1 MIAMVSIT
9 TMKVTRKSAAALI
22 IGALLAPLIVF
33 AQDNPHWNKS
43 GCQTCHVNATPVAG
57 NISLHEGDAE
67 ALCETCHGD
76 RGGALPCRHASDIAV
91 DTQGFG
97 EKFNGSL
104 KDGKMVCTTCH
115 DVPYQ
120 CEHPTQQY
128 SFHNP
133 GFLRDRT
140 SRNTGDYCFE
150 CHEKD
155 GYEKLNPHNGVAGS
169 PPRPTCLLCHS
180 NIPETNNTGQLVVE
194 FNMQHDLNDACRGC
208 HIVRPHP
215 KSMSFSQQT
224 EGWVHLVGPS
234 AAVLENMQKTQAET
248 GIGLPLNPLNGEVF
262 CATCHNPHDFKVG
275 GEHGSEERA
284 MKNRLRL
291 NNICQACHDK

>member
-1 MIAMVSIT
+1 L
-9 TMKVTRKSAAALI
+9 AALFC
-22 IGALLAPLIVF
+22 GALLVPALAS
-33 AQDNPHWNKS
+33 AQDDPHWNKNT
-43 GCQTCHVNATPVAG
+43 CQTCHTDATPVAG

-76 RGGALPCRHASDIAV
+76 RGSAPSCPHVSDIAV
-91 DTQGFG
+91 DTNDVG
-97 EKFNGSL
+97 EKFLGSL
-104 KDGKMVCTTCH
+104 KDGEVVCTTCH
-115 DVPYQ
+115 DVTYQ
-120 CEHPTQQY
+120 CKQPSLQY

-155 GYEKLNPHNGVAGS
+155 GYEKLNPHTGATSS
-169 PPRPTCLLCHS
+169 PPRPTCLLCHKS
-180 NIPETNNTGQLVVE
+180 IPETSNTGNLIVE
-194 FNMQHDLNDACRGC
+194 FNMQNDLNDTCRGC
-208 HIVRPHP
+208 HDVKPHP
-215 KSMSFSQQT
+215 KGMSFGGPQST
-224 EGWVHLVGPS
+224 EEWLHFVTPS
-234 AAVLENMQKTQAET
+234 AEVLENMQEAQAET

-262 CATCHNPHDFKVG
+262 CATCHNPHDFKLG

-284 MKNRLRL
+284 IDHRLRM

>member
-1 MIAMVSIT
+1 MTISIT
-9 TMKVTRKSAAALI
+9 RYRQ
-22 IGALLAPLIVF
+22 ALLLAGSLVLGSEAL
-33 AQDNPHWNKS
+33 AQDDPHWKKNA
-43 GCQTCHVNATPVAG
+43 CQICHVNATPVAG

-76 RGGALPCRHASDIAV
+76 RGGALPCRHVSDITV
-91 DTQGFG
+91 GTQDFG

-155 GYEKLNPHNGVAGS
+155 GYEKLSPHSGITGS

-180 NIPETNNTGQLVVE
+180 SLPETSSTGQLVVE
-194 FNMQHDLNDACRGC
+194 FNMQHDLNDMCRGC
-208 HIVRPHP
+208 HVMRPHP
-215 KSMSFSQQT
+215 KSMSFGSSNST
-224 EGWVHLVGPS
+224 EEWVHFVVPS
-234 AAVLENMQKTQAET
+234 AEILENMREAQAET
-248 GIGLPLNPLNGEVF
+248 GIGLPLSPLNGEVF
-262 CATCHNPHDFKVG
+262 CATCHNPHDFKLG

-284 MKNRLRL
+284 IKNRLRM